1 MLSSSTLFHL
11 VALVKWNLPAAP
23 SVRQRD
29 PTGHQTAC
37 HSHPIDRWAAH
48 EHQRPATAVLAD
60 SPGDTVEEQ
69 GRSMDTAT
77 DTNRLAPSVALNLEK
92 LIALYCTLAHLLKST
107 WKSWKMLD
115 ARKYW
120 PQTWHQGIMVTLGS
134 HAEYVNHCIELHL
147 VPLLR
152 KVPTCVDRDRAS
164 YHHITYLEMISNDIK
179 RKLYIYSNI

>member
-1 MLSSSTLFHL
+1 
-11 VALVKWNLPAAP
+11 
-23 SVRQRD
+23 
-29 PTGHQTAC
+29 
-37 HSHPIDRWAAH
+37 
-48 EHQRPATAVLAD
+48 
-60 SPGDTVEEQ
+60 
-69 GRSMDTAT
+69 
-77 DTNRLAPSVALNLEK
+77 
-92 LIALYCTLAHLLKST
+92 
-107 WKSWKMLD
+107 MLD

-179 RKLYIYSNI
+179 RKLYIYIVIYNNIYIIYRERERGRECQSMPTDQGHVLLSDPRGMYPVPSRKIWCLAHGDVCHSVRKHL